1 MAYTIIDTC
10 IGCTACT
17 KRCPTDAITGTRN
30 VVHVIDPNLCID
42 CGACGVVCPP
52 EAILD
57 TVGDVCKTFARKEWP
72 KAIVVEDNCIGSGC
86 ELCIQICPFDALS
99 LGEPERTTGDFY
111 GIAVLNEK
119 RCTGCRLCED
129 ACGWGRDL
137 YRPTARDAQ
146 EARLARGRSA
156 RAEKGERARSNGM
169 TVTATYSNANRVLK
183 DTSFPWRP
191 PRRARAAST
200 AR

>member
-1 MAYTIIDTC
+1 M
-10 IGCTACT
+10 
-17 KRCPTDAITGTRN
+17 
-30 VVHVIDPNLCID
+30 HVIDPNLCID

-99 LGEPERTTGDFY
+99 LGEPQRTVGDYY
-111 GIAVLNEK
+111 GVAVLNEK

-129 ACGWGRDL
+129 ACGWGAIYID
-137 YRPTARDAQ
+137 
-146 EARLARGRSA
+146 
-156 RAEKGERARSNGM
+156 
-169 TVTATYSNANRVLK
+169 
-183 DTSFPWRP
+183 P
-191 PRRARAAST
+191 PREMLKRRAWPDEEAAPPKKAKELAATS
-200 AR
+200 